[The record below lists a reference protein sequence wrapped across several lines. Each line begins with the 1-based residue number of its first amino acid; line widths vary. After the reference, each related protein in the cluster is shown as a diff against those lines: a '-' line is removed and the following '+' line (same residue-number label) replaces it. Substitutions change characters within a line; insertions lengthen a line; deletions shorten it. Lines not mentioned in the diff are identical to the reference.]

1 MKSERLN
8 QSDTIALRASY
19 QYAVR
24 KSSDINEHLPMLSF
38 LAEQCDHVTEF
49 GVRTGE
55 STLAFLHGLRCKHDA
70 RLRSYDIND
79 DYGVRQLYAPLTVS
93 RAYAPVTKTDWVFV
107 LASTLTIPKIEP
119 TDLLFIDTLHSY
131 TQVSQ
136 ELALHGD
143 QAKRWIAFHDTETFG
158 IVGDDRG
165 EGINKAIQEFMD
177 ARPEWRIV
185 YHTHRNNG
193 LTVIEREVA

>member
-1 MKSERLN
+1 MKSQRLN

-55 STLAFLHGLRCKHDA
+55 STLAFLHGLRGKYSA

-79 DYGVRQLYAPLTVS
+79 DYGVRQAYAPL
-93 RAYAPVTKTDWVFV
+93 TKTDWVFV
-107 LASTLTIPKIEP
+107 TASTLTIPKIEP

-143 QAKRWIAFHDTETFG
+143 QAKRWIAFHDTDTFG
-158 IVGDDRG
+158 NVGEDG
-165 EGINKAIQEFMD
+165 NEGIGKAILEFMD
-177 ARPEWRIV
+177 ARPEWRVV
-185 YHTHRNNG
+185 YHSHRNNG
-193 LTVIEREVA
+193 LTVIERESV

>member
-1 MKSERLN
+1 MKSERKN
-8 QSDTIALRASY
+8 NTEHDMLRASF
-19 QYAVR
+19 QYAAR
-24 KSSDINEHLPMLSF
+24 KRSDINEHLPMLSF

-49 GVRTGE
+49 GVRAGV
-55 STLAFLHGLRCKHDA
+55 STLAFLHGLRGKHDA

-79 DYGVRQLYAPLTVS
+79 DYGVRQSYAPL
-93 RAYAPVTKTDWVFV
+93 TKTDWVFV
-107 LASTLTIPKIEP
+107 TASTLTIPKIEP

-158 IVGDDRG
+158 TVGDDG
-165 EGINKAIQEFMD
+165 DEGINKAIGQFVGS
-177 ARPEWRIV
+177 RPEWREV
-185 YHTHRNNG
+185 YHSHKNNG
-193 LTVIEREVA
+193 LTVIEREIV